1 MAATGR
7 KKVSFRGSLETR
19 EAVWFFILIA
29 PWFAG
34 YILFTLG
41 PMIASAVLGFTLAD
55 PVIWPPRWIGLGN
68 YEFMLQDKLFW
79 QSLKVTAY
87 FTFLS
92 VPLSVAMATVIA
104 LVLNE
109 KLPAVSAWRTIYYL
123 PSIVA
128 GVPVAI
134 MWSWVFEP
142 SFGLLNGTL
151 YTLTGIQGPGWLV
164 QPEWVIPSFV
174 IMSLWG
180 FGGFMLIYLAAIQG
194 IPTQLFE
201 SAEIDGATAF
211 QKIQHITIPSI
222 TPVIFFNGILAI
234 IGSFQAFTGA
244 FIITSGGP
252 QYASYFMVYMIYN
265 NAFRF
270 VSSMG
275 YASALSWVLF
285 MILLVF
291 TYLAFRSSRYWVF
304 YETEAVGGNGGN

>member
-1 MAATGR
+1 MAVTVR
-7 KKVSFRGSLETR
+7 RKVSFRGSLATR
-19 EAVWFFILIA
+19 EAVWFYILIA
-29 PWFAG
+29 PWLAG
-34 YILFTLG
+34 YVLFTAG
-41 PMIASAVLGFTLAD
+41 PMLASAILSFFQAD
-55 PVIWPPRWIGLGN
+55 PVIWPPTWIGLGN
-68 YEFMLQDKLFW
+68 YNFMLNDKLFW
-79 QSLKVTAY
+79 QSIKVTAY
-87 FTFLS
+87 FTFLA
-92 VPLSVAMATVIA
+92 VPLSVSFATVIA

-109 KLPAVSAWRTIYYL
+109 KLPALSAWRTIYYL
-123 PSIVA
+123 PSIVS

-151 YTLTGIQGPGWLV
+151 YSLTGIQGPGWLV
-164 QPEWVIPSFV
+164 DPGWTIPSFV
-174 IMSLWG
+174 LMSLWG

-211 QKIQHITIPSI
+211 QKIRLITIPSI

-252 QYASYFMVYMIYN
+252 QYASYFLVYMIYQ
-265 NAFRF
+265 NAFAY
-270 VSSMG
+270 VSNMG
-275 YASALSWVLF
+275 YASALSWVMF
-285 MILLVF
+285 MCLLVF

-304 YETEAVGGNGGN
+304 YETEVAGGGER